1 MARQVFFTFHYQRD
15 IWRVNVVRNHWLT
28 KPDAQSAGYWDHS
41 LWEEA
46 KKKGDEAIKKMIEDG
61 LAGSSV
67 TAILIGQETAGRK
80 WVNYELTRSYELGK
94 GIIGVYIHN
103 IANQQ
108 GLTDLQGRNPLDD
121 WTIKQNGQS
130 VKLSSIYPT
139 YDWNTNNGYN
149 NFADWVENAAKQA
162 RR

>member
-1 MARQVFFTFHYQRD
+1 MARQVFFTFHYQHD

-28 KPDAQSAGYWDHS
+28 KPDAQEAGYWDHS
-41 LWEEA
+41 LWEET
-46 KKKGDEAIKKMIEDG
+46 KKKGDEAIKRMIDDG

-94 GIIGVYIHN
+94 GIIGVYIHK

-130 VKLSSIYPT
+130 VKLSSMYPT
-139 YDWNTNNGYN
+139 YDWNTSNGYN
-149 NFADWVENAAKQA
+149 NFADWVEKAAKQA
-162 RR
+162 GR